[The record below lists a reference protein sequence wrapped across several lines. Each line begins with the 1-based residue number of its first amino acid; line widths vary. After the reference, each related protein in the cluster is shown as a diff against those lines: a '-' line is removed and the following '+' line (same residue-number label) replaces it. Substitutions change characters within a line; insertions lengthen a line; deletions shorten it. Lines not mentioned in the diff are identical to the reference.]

1 MRIKMYEVVI
11 MLGICVEILIGRA
24 CKNLLLTIFFVA
36 SLLRNFM
43 RVHIK
48 IFIEMTVIMSVM
60 REVNNI
66 AAGAVRLKAFI
77 WLVADIVI
85 MTEPMLVISEEI
97 NAVKIIL
104 FIEISIVINSC
115 IQLNNF
121 EVTYK
126 VKDVISVI
134 FNVDSKTAV

>member
-1 MRIKMYEVVI
+1 MYEVVI

-43 RVHIK
+43 RAHIK
-48 IFIEMTVIMSVM
+48 TFIEMTVIMSVM

>member
-1 MRIKMYEVVI
+1 MRIKIYKVII
-11 MLGICVEILIGRA
+11 MLGICVDILIGRA
-24 CKNLLLTIFFVA
+24 CRNLLLALLVVA

-43 RVHIK
+43 RVYMK
-48 IFIEMTVIMSVM
+48 MFIEMTVIVSVM

-66 AAGAVRLKAFI
+66 AVGAVRFKAFI
-77 WLVADIVI
+77 WPMVDIVI
-85 MTEPMLVISEEI
+85 MTEPMLVNSEEI

-121 EVTYK
+121 EVVNK
-126 VKDVISVI
+126 VKDVMSVI
-134 FNVDSKTAV
+134 FNVESKIAV

>member
-1 MRIKMYEVVI
+1 M
-11 MLGICVEILIGRA
+11 
-24 CKNLLLTIFFVA
+24 
-36 SLLRNFM
+36 
-43 RVHIK
+43 
-48 IFIEMTVIMSVM
+48 
-60 REVNNI
+60 
-66 AAGAVRLKAFI
+66 
-77 WLVADIVI
+77 ADIVI

-104 FIEISIVINSC
+104 FIEISIVTNSC